1 MANQMDCHRGA
12 HLNCYQMQVG
22 AGAGALGKN
31 SFNFEFKY
39 LKKN

>member
-22 AGAGALGKN
+22 AGAGAL
-31 SFNFEFKY
+31 
-39 LKKN
+39 